1 MRLASRRVK
10 AAEAH
15 MSRLLADII
24 KGKWRELVGTARILW
39 DELTVAE
46 LIGSEGD
53 TQKLANLIQQRY
65 DMTHEEAE
73 KQVISFFER
82 SRTL

>member
-1 MRLASRRVK
+1 
-10 AAEAH
+10 
-15 MSRLLADII
+15 MSRVLEDII
-24 KGKWRELVGTARILW
+24 KSKWRELVGTARIVW

-53 TQKLANLIQQRY
+53 AQKLANLVQERY
-65 DMTHEEAE
+65 GMTHEEAE
-73 KQVISFFER
+73 KQVLSFFER

>member
-1 MRLASRRVK
+1 
-10 AAEAH
+10 
-15 MSRLLADII
+15 MSRILADII
-24 KGKWRELVGTARILW
+24 KGKWRELVGTARVVW

-53 TQKLANLIQQRY
+53 TQKLANLIEERY
-65 DMTHEEAE
+65 QMSHEEAE

>member
-1 MRLASRRVK
+1 
-10 AAEAH
+10 
-15 MSRLLADII
+15 MSRVLADII
-24 KGKWRELVGTARILW
+24 KGKWRELVGTARVVW

-53 TQKLANLIQQRY
+53 TQKLANLIQERY
-65 DMTHEEAE
+65 QMTHEEAE

>member
-1 MRLASRRVK
+1 
-10 AAEAH
+10 

-24 KGKWRELVGTARILW
+24 KSKWRELVGTARILW

-46 LIGSEGD
+46 LISSEGD
-53 TQKLANLIQQRY
+53 AQKLANLIEERY
-65 DMTHEEAE
+65 EMTHEEAE
-73 KQVISFFER
+73 KQVVSFFER

>member
-1 MRLASRRVK
+1 MNRI
-10 AAEAH
+10 
-15 MSRLLADII
+15 LADII
-24 KGKWRELVGTARILW
+24 KGKWRELVGTARVVW

-53 TQKLANLIQQRY
+53 TQKLANLIEERY
-65 DMTHEEAE
+65 EMSHEEAE

>member
-1 MRLASRRVK
+1 
-10 AAEAH
+10 
-15 MSRLLADII
+15 MSRILADII
-24 KGKWRELVGTARILW
+24 KGKWRELVGSARFVW
-39 DELTVAE
+39 DEPTVAE

-53 TQKLANLIQQRY
+53 TQKLANLIQERY
-65 DMTHEEAE
+65 EMTHEEAE

>member
-1 MRLASRRVK
+1 
-10 AAEAH
+10 
-15 MSRLLADII
+15 MSRILADII
-24 KGKWRELVGTARILW
+24 KGKWRELVGTARVVW

-53 TQKLANLIQQRY
+53 TQKLANLIQERY
-65 DMTHEEAE
+65 EMTHEEAE

>member
-1 MRLASRRVK
+1 M
-10 AAEAH
+10 
-15 MSRLLADII
+15 
-24 KGKWRELVGTARILW
+24 GTARVVW

-53 TQKLANLIQQRY
+53 TQKLANLIQERY
-65 DMTHEEAE
+65 QMTHEEAE

>member
-1 MRLASRRVK
+1 
-10 AAEAH
+10 
-15 MSRLLADII
+15 MSRILADII
-24 KGKWRELVGTARILW
+24 KSKWRELVGSARVVW

-53 TQKLANLIQQRY
+53 TQKLANLIQERY
-65 DMTHEEAE
+65 EMTHEEAE

>member
-1 MRLASRRVK
+1 
-10 AAEAH
+10 
-15 MSRLLADII
+15 MSRVLADII
-24 KGKWRELVGTARILW
+24 KSKWRELVGTARVLW

>member
-1 MRLASRRVK
+1 
-10 AAEAH
+10 
-15 MSRLLADII
+15 MSRVLADII
-24 KGKWRELVGTARILW
+24 KSKWRELVGTAKTVW

-46 LIGSEGD
+46 LISSEGD
-53 TQKLANLIQQRY
+53 AQKLANLIQERY
-65 DMTHEEAE
+65 EMTHEEAE

>member
-1 MRLASRRVK
+1 
-10 AAEAH
+10 
-15 MSRLLADII
+15 MSRILADII
-24 KGKWRELVGTARILW
+24 KSKWRELVGTARVLW

-53 TQKLANLIQQRY
+53 PQKLANLIEQRY
-65 DMTHEEAE
+65 EMTHEEAE

-82 SRTL
+82 SRTV

>member
-1 MRLASRRVK
+1 
-10 AAEAH
+10 
-15 MSRLLADII
+15 MSRILADII
-24 KGKWRELVGTARILW
+24 KGKWRELVGTARVVW

-46 LIGSEGD
+46 LISSEGD
-53 TQKLANLIQQRY
+53 AQKLANLIQERY
-65 DMTHEEAE
+65 EMTHEEAE

>member
-1 MRLASRRVK
+1 
-10 AAEAH
+10 
-15 MSRLLADII
+15 MSRVLADII
-24 KGKWRELVGTARILW
+24 KSKWRELVGTARVLW

-82 SRTL
+82 SRTV

>member
-1 MRLASRRVK
+1 
-10 AAEAH
+10 
-15 MSRLLADII
+15 MSRILADII
-24 KGKWRELVGTARILW
+24 KSKWRELVGTARVVW

-53 TQKLANLIQQRY
+53 TQKLANLIQERY
-65 DMTHEEAE
+65 EMTHEEAE

>member
-1 MRLASRRVK
+1 
-10 AAEAH
+10 
-15 MSRLLADII
+15 MSRILADII
-24 KGKWRELVGTARILW
+24 KGKWRELVGTARVVW

-53 TQKLANLIQQRY
+53 AQKLANLIEERY
-65 DMTHEEAE
+65 EMSHEEAE

>member
-1 MRLASRRVK
+1 
-10 AAEAH
+10 

-24 KGKWRELVGTARILW
+24 KSKWRELVGTARILW

-46 LIGSEGD
+46 LISSGGD
-53 TQKLANLIQQRY
+53 AQKLANLIEERY
-65 DMTHEEAE
+65 EMTHEEAE
-73 KQVISFFER
+73 QQVIRFFEK